1 MIKKSVLFV
10 ALLLLTSALGFA
22 EPLPKIELDQP
33 VYDFGEVIRGQLVEH
48 TFTFR
53 NAGDSDL
60 VIDRVKSTCGC
71 TGVLLSN
78 KNIPPGESGTIKATF
93 NSSRFNGAVKKNILL
108 YSNEPSGK
116 PATFTVKGIVI
127 DPLVS
132 SPARLMLGEV
142 PVGQTKTISAVL
154 TNRSKQ
160 TLTLTNLRTSNT
172 AFRVEVDSTRLEN
185 NAETE
190 LRVIAVPDSE
200 TSSLGGAVLIRL
212 DLPGV
217 GEIRVPVT
225 GTVVPAVP

>member
-217 GEIRVPVT
+217 GEIKIPVS
-225 GTVVPAVP
+225 GNIVPATQ